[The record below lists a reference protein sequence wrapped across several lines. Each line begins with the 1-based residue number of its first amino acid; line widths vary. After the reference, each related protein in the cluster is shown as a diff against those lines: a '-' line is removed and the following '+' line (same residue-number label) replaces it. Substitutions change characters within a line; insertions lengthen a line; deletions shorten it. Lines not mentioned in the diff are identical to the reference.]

1 MSDFFTLFMEKGSN
15 YFVDFPIL
23 RKKRR
28 KALNYGNIQSLLTQK
43 LTMKS
48 L

>member
-23 RKKRR
+23 RKRNR
-28 KALNYGNIQSLLTQK
+28 YFLTENTCNFFHIT
-43 LTMKS
+43 LYRH
-48 L
+48 